1 MGRGEAWLR
10 RRGFSRV
17 RLRVQG
23 DRARLE
29 LAPDEWPA
37 FLAPEVRGPFSAH
50 LAALGFG
57 GLSLD
62 GPG

>member
-29 LAPDEWPA
+29 LAPEEWPA
-37 FLAPEVRGPFSAH
+37 FLAPRVRRPFTAFIKG
-50 LAALGFG
+50 LGFG
-57 GLSLD
+57 ELSLD